1 MLKDQLLAKQFHLDS
16 RVYNKIN
23 AFSDKEREIYFMTKK
38 ERKQL
43 ENAARKM
50 ALLNEVRALYKKVGS
65 MRKVA
70 SIIGISR
77 KTVSNYLDENFSASN
92 SQKGNKK
99 TSIIDPYKCFI
110 NEQIEKGLRERGYN
124 GSSSTIRHFISNKKK
139 ENEIVKEKSSIKYEY
154 VDRSTLLKLLYKRI
168 DKVPGLTESTL
179 QKVYQREPS
188 YKKIILLVDSFREL
202 MKLKKID
209 LLDTWIKDASNL
221 QIDEINSFINGMLRD
236 IDAVKNAIIYDYNNG
251 LTEGK
256 VNKVKVTKRIMY
268 GRCGFELLKKK
279 SLRLEFWH

>member
-110 NEQIEKGLRERGYN
+110 NEQTEKGFSSIVIEKDLRERGYN

-188 YKKIILLVDSFREL
+188 YKK
-202 MKLKKID
+202 KLFSWLIHFG
-209 LLDTWIKDASNL
+209 N
-221 QIDEINSFINGMLRD
+221 
-236 IDAVKNAIIYDYNNG
+236 
-251 LTEGK
+251 
-256 VNKVKVTKRIMY
+256 
-268 GRCGFELLKKK
+268 
-279 SLRLEFWH
+279 